1 MTHDVAD
8 PYRDWDAAYVLGALT
23 PPERQEY
30 EQHLAQCAECSD
42 AVTQLAGMPGIL
54 GKLPA
59 EEALS
64 VGAASA
70 QAGSDL
76 IRGLSARVRRVR
88 MRSRLLAATIAV
100 AACAASVGITL
111 AVTSTDA
118 GTGQSQTGQT
128 QAAGRPLHFS
138 AVTASSL
145 TATGTLL
152 PEAWGTRIDWTC
164 AYGAPLPGT
173 ESTASPTVRYPEGP
187 EGPAEAARGYALL
200 VTDADGATIRVASWV
215 ARPGSVV
222 TPTAT
227 TRIPAADI
235 RRVEIQA
242 TATGQTLLAAT
253 P

>member
-1 MTHDVAD
+1 MTHNVAD

-59 EEALS
+59 DEAMS

-70 QAGSDL
+70 QPGSDV
-76 IRGLSARVRRVR
+76 IRALSARVRRVR

-111 AVTSTDA
+111 AVTGPDA
-118 GTGQSQTGQT
+118 GAGQSQTGQT
-128 QAAGRPLHFS
+128 QAGGKALRFS

-164 AYGAPLPGT
+164 VYGAALPGA
-173 ESTASPTVRYPEGP
+173 ESTGSPTVRYPAGS
-187 EGPAEAARGYALL
+187 AEASRGYALL

-227 TRIPAADI
+227 TRIPATDI

-242 TATGQTLLAAT
+242 MATGRTLLAAT